1 MREVVVV
8 GQPNA
13 GKTLF
18 LLNFA
23 AYTGVSVADLALRAD
38 DGTTA
43 ARSLPL
49 SVARR
54 NLVDAARHKTQVVQS
69 MELRFPSGKTARLAR
84 VSDTPGLADTI
95 STDAALRK
103 AMAAAL
109 EALRRADV
117 VLHMIDAA
125 FVGRNGEAAIAAVDR
140 EVADYGFARG
150 PYALLANKQDLPLAR
165 SGTQLLRRVFPG
177 RRIIPVSALQR
188 RGFREVKL
196 FVWRH
201 L

>member
-23 AYTGVSVADLALRAD
+23 AYTGLSVADLALRAE
-38 DGTTA
+38 DGTTTTK
-43 ARSLPL
+43 SLPL
-49 SVARR
+49 SAARR

-69 MELRFPSGKTARLAR
+69 LELRFPSGKTARFAR
-84 VSDTPGLADTI
+84 VSDTPGLADAI
-95 STDAALRK
+95 SPDAVLRR

-125 FVGRNGEAAIAAVDR
+125 LVGRHGEAAVAAVDR
-140 EVADYGFARG
+140 EIADYGFARG

-165 SGTQLLRRVFPG
+165 AGTNVLRRMFPG
-177 RRIIPVSALQR
+177 RRVIPVSALQR

-201 L
+201 V

>member
-23 AYTGVSVADLALRAD
+23 AYSGVSVADLALRTG

-43 ARSLPL
+43 TRSLPL
-49 SVARR
+49 SAARR
-54 NLVDAARHKTQVVQS
+54 NLVDAARHKTRVVQS
-69 MELRFPSGKTARLAR
+69 LELSFPSGKTARLAR
-84 VSDTPGLADTI
+84 VSDTPGLADAI
-95 STDAALRK
+95 SPDAVLRQ
-103 AMAAAL
+103 AMALAL

-117 VLHMIDAA
+117 VLHVVDAA
-125 FVGRNGEAAIAAVDR
+125 RVGRHGEAAIAAVDR
-140 EVADYGFARG
+140 EIADYGFARG

-165 SGTQLLRRVFPG
+165 TGTQLLRRVFPG

-201 L
+201 I